1 MTATYTPTPTPEP
14 TATSSGSVTP
24 APTPAPI
31 QPTGYLKTKMDK
43 VNVRDAIWGE
53 TIYVVQKAGTE
64 FPYYGEPTISGS
76 TKWYRIKGDFGY
88 AYIHGGYIT
97 VTATYTPTPTPAP
110 TATSS
115 GSVTPAPTPAPPE
128 PSGYVK
134 TKMDKVNVRDGVWG
148 ETIYVV
154 QKAGTEYPYYGEPT
168 VSGTTKWYRI
178 KGDFGYAYIHGN
190 YVTVTA
196 SYTATPAPSGQ
207 PGPSP
212 TSYTPSG
219 GANEASYTTLRYGSK
234 GIAVENLVAELI
246 NQGFYSGSLTNNY
259 TSLVMQAVKDFQK
272 ANGLAQDGIA
282 GNDTQHALF
291 HTVPIGQGDRTNLV
305 MDLYPAEKI
314 NWYTGG
320 IQELWPR
327 GSNFK
332 VYDVETKLV
341 WWAHRWSGGKHVDAE
356 PLTAAD
362 TAQLCKIYSLS
373 HYGDTTTITN
383 AQQIADN
390 NLYQRRGCLVTIG
403 TRTFACSLYGVPH
416 NYPDGDTIK
425 DNNYNGQLCIHFTGS
440 KTHDSDKVDTLHTEA
455 IEYAWTNAPN
465 GHK

>member
-1 MTATYTPTPTPEP
+1 
-14 TATSSGSVTP
+14 
-24 APTPAPI
+24 
-31 QPTGYLKTKMDK
+31 
-43 VNVRDAIWGE
+43 
-53 TIYVVQKAGTE
+53 
-64 FPYYGEPTISGS
+64 
-76 TKWYRIKGDFGY
+76 
-88 AYIHGGYIT
+88 
-97 VTATYTPTPTPAP
+97 
-110 TATSS
+110 
-115 GSVTPAPTPAPPE
+115 
-128 PSGYVK
+128 
-134 TKMDKVNVRDGVWG
+134 MDKVNVRDGVWG

-259 TSLVMQAVKDFQK
+259 TSQVMQAVKDFQK

-416 NYPDGDTIK
+416 NYPEGDTIK